1 MSGPSP
7 ARSNLE
13 IAAAPIVAFSSNDW
27 SDIPSST
34 SQLMTQLARSR
45 TVLYIDTIGI
55 RTPRLTTRDV
65 RRAIGKLRRGFKGAR
80 RVEQNLYVWS
90 PLVIPFHGSKMAR
103 RLNARLLSAFTRW
116 VMRRL
121 RIRNAIV
128 YAALPSALDVVKQ
141 LPRATL
147 VYHCIDDYREF
158 TDAPREA
165 YELMEDRLS
174 QLADL
179 TVVSSSR
186 LLELRRDASR
196 KAVYLPHGVDLDWF
210 ERCLEDEV
218 PLDDIDS
225 LPRPIAGFVGR
236 IGDWIDVDLIF
247 RCAQEMPDWSFV
259 VVGPTNVDL
268 SAYSGLP
275 NLFFL
280 GLKPFEQIPHYAK
293 RFAVGLLPFVEN
305 EVSASVNPLKL
316 YEYLAVGVPV
326 VSTPALDMSEFA
338 EVVEVAGTET
348 FPSAIRAAACADS
361 EDRRDARRAFVRR
374 YSWESIAARLLSEIE
389 DALGADQSRST

>member
-1 MSGPSP
+1 MSGASP
-7 ARSNLE
+7 APSRLD
-13 IAAAPIVAFSSNDW
+13 IAGAPVVAFSSNDW

-55 RTPRLTTRDV
+55 RTPRLTTRDAQ
-65 RRAIGKLRRGFKGAR
+65 RALGKLRRAFNGAR
-80 RVEQNLYVWS
+80 PVGRNLYVWS
-90 PLVIPFHGSKMAR
+90 PLVIPFHGSGMAR
-103 RLNARLLSAFTRW
+103 RLNARLLSISTRW

-121 RIRNAIV
+121 RMRNSIV
-128 YAALPSALDVVKQ
+128 YAALPSALDIVKQ
-141 LPRATL
+141 LPRTTL

-186 LLELRRDASR
+186 LLELRRKASR
-196 KAVYLPHGVDLDWF
+196 RAVYLPHGVDLDWF
-210 ERCLEDEV
+210 EHSLEEEV
-218 PLDDIDS
+218 ALDDIDAI
-225 LPRPIAGFVGR
+225 PGPIAGFVGR

-247 RCAQEMPDWSFV
+247 RCAQKMPDWSFV
-259 VVGPTNVDL
+259 VVGPTNIDL
-268 SAYSGLP
+268 SPYSGLP

-280 GLKPFEQIPHYAK
+280 GLKPFEQIPHYVK
-293 RFAVGLLPFVEN
+293 RFKVALLPFVDN

-326 VSTPALDMSEFA
+326 VSTPALDMTEFA
-338 EVVEVAGTET
+338 EVVEVASLET
-348 FPSAIRAAACADS
+348 LPAAIRAAADADS
-361 EDRRDARRAFVRR
+361 QERRDARRTFVRR
-374 YSWESIAARLLSEIE
+374 YSWESIAGRLLAEIE
-389 DALGADQSRST
+389 ETVAAERPRST